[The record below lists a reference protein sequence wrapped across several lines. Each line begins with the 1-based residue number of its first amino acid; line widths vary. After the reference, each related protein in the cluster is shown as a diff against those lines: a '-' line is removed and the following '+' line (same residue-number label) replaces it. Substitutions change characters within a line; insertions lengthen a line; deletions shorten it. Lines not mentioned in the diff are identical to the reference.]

1 MKLQQSVSLQ
11 PYNTLAVP
19 AVARF
24 FVAVECRDALCE
36 AIALAKSRNLPW
48 LILGGGS
55 NLVLSGDFD
64 GLVIHL
70 CSRGIE
76 ILSEEGD
83 GGITLQVAAGE
94 NWDALVQH
102 TLAEGWFGLQ
112 NLSAIPGNV
121 GAAPI
126 QNIGAYGVELSE
138 VLEAVEG
145 LDTESQRFRRLNR
158 ADCELA
164 YRDSIFK
171 HRLKDRFVITEVEL
185 RLSRTPTVNISYPAL
200 AEAVG
205 DREPSPA
212 VVAEAVR
219 RVRAKKLP
227 APSVIPNTGSFFK
240 NPLVSA
246 RQYERLQKAHPALPA
261 WAHGADYKLA
271 AGWLVEQAG
280 WRGFEEAGVGIYQG
294 QALVLINPG
303 HCSGQQVLA
312 LAARIQASVRKR
324 FGVALDIEPRIY

>member
-11 PYNTLAVP
+11 SYNTLAVP
-19 AVARF
+19 AAARY
-24 FVAVECRDALCE
+24 FVAVESRDALCE
-36 AIALAKSRNLPW
+36 AITLAKSRNLPW

-55 NLVLSGDFD
+55 NLVLSRDFD

-83 GGITLQVAAGE
+83 GGITLRIAAGE
-94 NWDALVQH
+94 NWDALVQY

-112 NLSAIPGNV
+112 NLSAIPGQV

-126 QNIGAYGVELSE
+126 QNIGAYGVELGE

-145 LDTESQRFRRLNR
+145 LDTESQRFRRLSH

-171 HRLKDRFVITEVEL
+171 QRLKDRFIITEVEL
-185 RLSRTPTVNISYPAL
+185 RLSRKPTVNISYPAL

-219 RVRAKKLP
+219 RVRAEKLP
-227 APSVIPNTGSFFK
+227 APTVIPNTGSFFK
-240 NPLVSA
+240 NPQVSA
-246 RQYERLQKAHPALPA
+246 DQYERLQKAHPALPA
-261 WAHGADYKLA
+261 WAHGAGYKLA

-294 QALVLINPG
+294 QSLVLINPG

-312 LAARIQASVRKR
+312 LAARIQASVRER
-324 FGVALDIEPRIY
+324 FGVALDIEPRVY